1 VILKAKVYSPRLEI
15 GSSNLKI
22 NFLVKVASS
31 CMYMLVHLNLKSP
44 LQRKINIVYDSF
56 IGEPTKTPESAE
68 RRIDTF
74 AMEDH
79 VIGFVSFDLSP
90 LLAGMRQLIGWYNV
104 TDFNGDCQ
112 GQIKV
117 I

>member
-1 VILKAKVYSPRLEI
+1 
-15 GSSNLKI
+15 
-22 NFLVKVASS
+22 
-31 CMYMLVHLNLKSP
+31 MYMLVHLNLKSP

-117 I
+117 IWFTHDVDDENYCKLNKLMAFFHVTFM